1 MYGPYQHGWMN
12 DGGPGMVFGILWMI
26 LVWGIPL
33 LLLAALLKYLFT
45 RRHGSESKKN
55 VPDEL
60 IEPQIPIV
68 PESSPVADER
78 TPLEIIKSAYAR
90 GELSRGEF
98 LQKRD
103 DILEK

>member
-1 MYGPYQHGWMN
+1 MY
-12 DGGPGMVFGILWMI
+12 DGGSGMIFGMLWMI
-26 LVWGIPL
+26 LVWGVPL
-33 LLLAALLKYLFT
+33 LLIAALLKYLFT
-45 RRHGSESKKN
+45 RRHGNESKKS

-60 IEPQIPIV
+60 IEPQIPLA
-68 PESSPVADER
+68 PEPGPPPVADER
-78 TPLEIIKSAYAR
+78 TPIEILKSAYAR

>member
-1 MYGPYQHGWMN
+1 MIF
-12 DGGPGMVFGILWMI
+12 GMLWMI

-45 RRHGSESKKN
+45 RRHGTESKN
-55 VPDEL
+55 SRNSAPDEL
-60 IEPQIPIV
+60 IEPQIPLATE
-68 PESSPVADER
+68 PQPVADDR
-78 TPLEIIKSAYAR
+78 PPLEILKSAYAR